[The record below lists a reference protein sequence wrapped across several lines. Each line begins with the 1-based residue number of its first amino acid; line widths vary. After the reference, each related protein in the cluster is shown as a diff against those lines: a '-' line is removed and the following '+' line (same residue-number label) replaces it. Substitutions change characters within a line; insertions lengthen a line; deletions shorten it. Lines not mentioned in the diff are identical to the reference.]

1 MAGDAD
7 CSASSSG
14 RFSAAAA
21 ASARK
26 ATHGGTLLQPLPTCH
41 AILPLPPTFTLV
53 FSALCALPAGY
64 QYGPPAV
71 YAAPSRRPGL
81 GPAGAGM
88 LGAGAGLLGGVLL
101 ADAMTPDVVQQTT
114 VVEDGGGAGDAD
126 FSDFG
131 GGGFGGDFSGGGF
144 GDF

>member
-1 MAGDAD
+1 MAGDAG

-26 ATHGGTLLQPLPTCH
+26 ATHGGPLLQPLPNCY
-41 AILPLPPTFTLV
+41 PPPASNLQSCLLCTL
-53 FSALCALPAGY
+53 CPPPGY

-101 ADAMTPDVVQQTT
+101 ADAMTPDVVQQNT
-114 VVEDGGGAGDAD
+114 VVEDGGGAGGAD